1 MENNIKI
8 NNYIIDKDFITVDD
22 MPNETFRDIVS
33 ICGMDTALKLLT
45 KFSGNTILVPVK
57 GFKNIEAKII
67 LKEYDHTTLS
77 IQRLA
82 RDLCTSESHIRDVLK
97 ANKVDVVQDGQL
109 GLFYKKEQ

>member
-67 LKEYDHTTLS
+67 LKEYVGHTPFQAIVGALVGAFVSLVS
-77 IQRLA
+77 IYLFNIFNCP
-82 RDLCTSESHIRDVLK
+82 DLIASI
-97 ANKVDVVQDGQL
+97 G
-109 GLFYKKEQ
+109 